1 MRFLIPEVTT
11 TYEAFRYGIQ
21 VSSTTTTIT
30 VTPLYNVE
38 HLQFDIML
46 NICYLIV
53 LEYIKLLDECG
64 PGHSH

>member
-30 VTPLYNVE
+30 VTTLYNVE
-38 HLQFDIML
+38 YLLFYIML
-46 NICYLIV
+46 NICYLIIFG
-53 LEYIKLLDECG
+53 YIRLLDEW
-64 PGHSH
+64 SMSYN